1 MAPVK
6 KSKSVRV
13 ITSASDSSPS
23 KDEKSKQKKRKLSDM
38 LGPQWSKHEIE
49 RFYEAYRKHGQDW
62 KKVATVVRSR
72 SIDMVEAL
80 YNMNR
85 AYLSLP
91 EGTASVAGL
100 IAMMTDHY
108 NVLEGS
114 GSEKEIKGPEVMAR
128 KIQKNTKAKGLLDS
142 FRDDSKLQS
151 TGSYDGCL
159 SLLKNRGDGIQLNFP
174 VRKRTPRVPVSCL
187 DIHPNKKSRVS
198 GKIAN
203 DTGVPYGDLRP
214 KEAWCNP
221 NSPHGSQTM
230 YRKNECTRTSQ
241 VSAREEMSRS
251 PVLKVR
257 TGGFAADRD
266 FKECSLGYNEAKTEN
281 WARDRVDIGKSA
293 LAEYKKGKK
302 GKKGKKE
309 EVQHSETTLFDNIR
323 EAYKYADKGPRRIGS
338 DGKSADI
345 CRSTSE
351 GQSRGKKLTFEDELA
366 ACDALQTLAEMSS
379 MMPFIA
385 AEPAEDAGDS
395 VLVRETVVNS
405 VACSNIALSDE
416 KASVELKKKRKSQA
430 LKVPKAE
437 FPNDFSKKPT
447 EDESVADEDV
457 KSGNSS
463 GQISVVSKNCKSL
476 VRSPDVSSSN
486 DPHTGEA
493 EVAVSSAHVHHAS
506 QVVNP
511 TGRKR
516 RRKRDRTF
524 LLKDKNYTP
533 SCSSDSLSVPHERLQ
548 DVKGKLL
555 HCLSWHE
562 VRRWC
567 VYEWFYSAIDYPWFA
582 KREFVEYLD
591 HVGLGHIPRL
601 TRFELGVIRSSLGK
615 PRRFSERF
623 LQEERKKLN
632 QYRESVRTQY
642 ANLRA
647 GLGEGLPTDLACPLY
662 VGQKVVAIHPKTRE
676 CHNGSVLTVDRDNCM
691 VQFHHPDLGVEL
703 VMDIDCMPLNLL
715 ENMPEDLKRQN
726 MLFDYR
732 CVQVPKINGANFS
745 ALEEY
750 NKSVNHHIRVPS
762 FSPSVAAD
770 MKAKP
775 ACLSA
780 YAKVVGSGSFQ
791 IPSATQSKSYNMAQ
805 LHLQEGHLRFI
816 PGLTGG
822 LDQKVFGQS
831 CSESLPSWP
840 HPTTESVGLNGNMP
854 SLNNSGISCQETAS
868 NVAEIVEV
876 SKDKAQKMVDTATK
890 AISSIEEGED
900 AFGRIRKALD
910 ASGKSE
916 RVTNCRASMIPSSNA
931 VRGSLPHQ
939 NPLTSCASEAP
950 LSCDAFTE
958 QPTDHSVSND
968 LQIPSDLIT
977 SCVATWLMIQTCTE
991 RQYPPAEVAQILDD
1005 AVTGLHPCCPQNLS
1019 IYREIQM
1026 CMGRIKTQILALVP
1040 T

>member
-6 KSKSVRV
+6 KSKSVNRV

-62 KKVATVVRSR
+62 KKVAAVVRSR

-91 EGTASVAGL
+91 EGTASVVGL

-108 NVLEGS
+108 NVLDGS
-114 GSEKEIKGPEVMAR
+114 GSEKEIKGPEGMAR

-142 FRDDSKLQS
+142 SRDDSKLRS
-151 TGSYDGCL
+151 ACSSDGCL

-187 DIHPNKKSRVS
+187 DIHPNKKSRVL

-203 DTGVPYGDLRP
+203 DNGVPYGDLRP

-221 NSPHGSQTM
+221 NSLHGSQTM

-241 VSAREEMSRS
+241 VSTREEVMSRS

-257 TGGFAADRD
+257 NGGFAADRD

-281 WARDRVDIGKSA
+281 WARDR
-293 LAEYKKGKK
+293 
-302 GKKGKKE
+302 
-309 EVQHSETTLFDNIR
+309 HSEAMLFDNIR
-323 EAYKYADKGPRRIGS
+323 EAYKYADEGPRRIGS

-351 GQSRGKKLTFEDELA
+351 GQSKGKKLTFEDELA

-379 MMPFIA
+379 MMPYIA

-395 VLVRETVVNS
+395 VLVRETVVNR

-416 KASVELKKKRKSQA
+416 KASVEFKKKRKSQA

-486 DPHTGEA
+486 DPHTGET
-493 EVAVSSAHVHHAS
+493 EVAVSSAQVHHAS

-511 TGRKR
+511 KR
-516 RRKRDRTF
+516 RQKRDRTF
-524 LLKDKNYTP
+524 LLKDKNYSP
-533 SCSSDSLSVPHERLQ
+533 SCSSDSLSVPHDRLQ

-555 HCLSWHE
+555 HCLSWPE

-715 ENMPEDLKRQN
+715 ENTPEDLKRQN

-750 NKSVNHHIRVPS
+750 NKNVNHHITVPS
-762 FSPSVAAD
+762 FSPSIAAD
-770 MKAKP
+770 IKAKP

-791 IPSATQSKSYNMAQ
+791 IPSATQNKSYNMAQ
-805 LHLQEGHLRFI
+805 LHLQEGHMRFI

-831 CSESLPSWP
+831 FSESLPSWP

-854 SLNNSGISCQETAS
+854 CLNNSGISCQETAS
-868 NVAEIVEV
+868 NVAEIVEG

-890 AISSIEEGED
+890 AISIMKEGED
-900 AFGRIRKALD
+900 AFGRISEALD
-910 ASGKSE
+910 ASCKSE
-916 RVTNCRASMIPSSNA
+916 RATSCRTSMIPSSNA
-931 VRGSLPHQ
+931 VRGSLAHQ
-939 NPLTSCASEAP
+939 NPLTSCASEPP

-958 QPTDHSVSND
+958 RPTDDSVSND
-968 LQIPSDLIT
+968 LQIPYDLIT
-977 SCVATWLMIQTCTE
+977 SCVATLLMIQTCTE